1 MDIIVDTREQLPLFK
16 NNCIRYGLLVGDYST
31 MKLRHT
37 FAIERKSLA
46 DLYSTITKGHVR
58 FRKEHIRA
66 TANGIEL
73 VLYVEGS
80 KEDFELKNWPG
91 GNRRDC
97 KGETLIKII
106 DSIEQRWPLEVVW
119 CSSRANCKYRIQ
131 ERLFIEEKLLLQK
144 QALEETNKL
153 FNKAS
158 KAFTKLVNKYE
169 DVKKGSKLLKNR
181 AKP

>member
-66 TANGIEL
+66 SANGIEL

-91 GNRRDC
+91 GSRRDC

-106 DSIEQRWPLEVVW
+106 DTIEQRWPLEIVW
-119 CSSRANCKYRIQ
+119 CNSRANCKYKIQ
-131 ERLFIEEKLLLQK
+131 ERLWAEEQVFIQK
-144 QALEETNKL
+144 EALKEQNEL
-153 FNKAS
+153 FKKAN
-158 KAFTKLVNKYE
+158 KAFTKLVNQYGK
-169 DVKKGSKLLKNR
+169 VKENSKLLKNR
-181 AKP
+181 NKS